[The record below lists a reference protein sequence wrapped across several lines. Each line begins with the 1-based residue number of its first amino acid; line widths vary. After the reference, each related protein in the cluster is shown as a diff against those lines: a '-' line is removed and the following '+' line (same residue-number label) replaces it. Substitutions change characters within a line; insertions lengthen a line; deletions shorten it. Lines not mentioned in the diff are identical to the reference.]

1 MILTILTLWIL
12 LSFPIAISV
21 DNTMAKEGNDMRH
34 SLTWQLILMKNCMLN
49 VPLFYFLLVV
59 ELLYFKRK

>member
-21 DNTMAKEGNDMRH
+21 DNTMAKEGNNMRH
-34 SLTWQLILMKNCMLN
+34 SFIWQLALMKNCMLN
-49 VPLFYFLLVV
+49 VPLFYLLLVV